1 MKFGIMGAGGSVL
14 TLEDERKTKKARFL
28 IVFQKEA
35 MIESFWRLEGG
46 CDEQRNDRRDDT
58 GKGDLKRA

>member
-1 MKFGIMGAGGSVL
+1 M
-14 TLEDERKTKKARFL
+14 EDERKTKKARFL

-46 CDEQRNDRRDDT
+46 DVMSREMIGEMTQER
-58 GKGDLKRA
+58 GI